1 MRPAFQF
8 VGGSLALDF
17 VNTVGNR
24 LHRATR
30 HDYFLSASDAA
41 DWLAAAGLAAA
52 PPRLTPTAFRRLV
65 ALRELVFRL
74 GGALAAGRAPRPA
87 DLGTLTRVTA
97 LARSRQRLSRNGS
110 AVVRAWAPDVPDWVR
125 ALFRLAIDAADLLVS
140 ADAALI
146 RQCGDARCGWLF
158 VDRSRGGR
166 RRWCSMAD
174 CGNRAKARR
183 HYGRQRGTV

>member
-17 VNTVGNR
+17 VNTVGDR

-41 DWLAAAGLAAA
+41 DWLVAAGLAAA
-52 PPRLTPTAFRRLV
+52 PPRLSASAFQRLV
-65 ALRELVFRL
+65 ALRELVYRL
-74 GGALAAGRAPRPA
+74 GSARASGRAPRPA
-87 DLGTLTRVTA
+87 DLDALSRVAA
-97 LARSRQRLSRNGS
+97 LARSRQRLSRQGS
-110 AVVRAWAPDVPDWVR
+110 TVVWAWASDVPESER
-125 ALFRLAIDAADLLVS
+125 ALFRLAIDAADLFVS

-146 RQCGDARCGWLF
+146 RRCGDARCGWLF